1 MAKTDTKKF
10 TVQEKLNKMDVDVI
24 EVAVTYSANADNEQC
39 IIPTEIPNAVAV
51 PGGTAL
57 LQSIFIHNPTAY
69 DSGPIIVISNT
80 IDATNLPGVTTSI
93 AADLGSGGNNG
104 VMTGIQ
110 GIVDMGPDAALGSAD
125 MYNSSSGIGHIC
137 KAVAGSTS
145 LYFWAFNNIGHTDTI
160 LATDTYLIKFGFVKD

>member
-1 MAKTDTKKF
+1 MAKTNTKKF

-24 EVAVTYSANADNEQC
+24 EVAATYSSNADNEVC
-39 IIPTEIPNAVAV
+39 IQPTEIPNAVAV

-69 DSGPIIVISNT
+69 DSGPIIIISNT
-80 IDATNLPGVTTSI
+80 IDATDLPANSATVAANLGTTNDTI
-93 AADLGSGGNNG
+93 
-104 VMTGIQ
+104 MTGIQ

-145 LYFWAFNNIGHTDTI
+145 LYFWAFNDIGHTDTI
-160 LATDTYLIKFGFVKD
+160 SASGTYLIKFGFVKD